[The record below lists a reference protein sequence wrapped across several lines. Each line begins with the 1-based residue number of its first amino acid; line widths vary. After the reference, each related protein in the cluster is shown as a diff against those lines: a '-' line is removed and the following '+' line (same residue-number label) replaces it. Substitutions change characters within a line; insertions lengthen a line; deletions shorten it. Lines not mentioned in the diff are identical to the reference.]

1 MWSRVISRREQHP
14 LSAIVSSSSSHSIC
28 STFLTPASPSA
39 AKENRT
45 GLPICIPNNRR
56 WGDDQLT
63 NTPEAPSASALKT
76 SVPRRT
82 PPSRN
87 TGTWPCAAFTTC
99 KWATTARSTTAATQL
114 EWRLVR
120 EKVG

>member
-28 STFLTPASPSA
+28 STFLTPASPPLPR
-39 AKENRT
+39 RT
-45 GLPICIPNNRR
+45 GLASLSASP
-56 WGDDQLT
+56 T
-63 NTPEAPSASALKT
+63 TEAPSASALKT